1 MIKCE
6 KTKKGRICK
15 KTNKKKNKKGTLTGI
30 WIMDK
35 IMTSL

>member
-1 MIKCE
+1 MK
-6 KTKKGRICK
+6 KLKKGEYVK
-15 KTNKKKNKKGTLTGI
+15 KQKKNKKGTLTGI